1 MQTAVLTVGSIKTG
15 ETGNA
20 ISDTATLC
28 GTLRAFD
35 EDVRCFVKKRMEEI
49 AKNTAKAFRAKA
61 KVQYGGGC
69 PTLVNDGKLS
79 RLTYETVKELLGKG
93 VFTSNELGNARQTE
107 GGSEDFAYISHA
119 VPSIMLAVAA
129 GKKGEGFDY
138 PLHHPKVK
146 FDESALY
153 IGAAAYAKVAQKI
166 LAEGGK

>member
-1 MQTAVLTVGSIKTG
+1 M
-15 ETGNA
+15 
-20 ISDTATLC
+20 
-28 GTLRAFD
+28 
-35 EDVRCFVKKRMEEI
+35 
-49 AKNTAKAFRAKA
+49 
-61 KVQYGGGC
+61 
-69 PTLVNDGKLS
+69 
-79 RLTYETVKELLGKG
+79 KELLGKG